1 MGLRIATNVTSLTAQ
16 RHLRETRALLD
27 RSLER
32 LSSGYRINRAGDDA
46 AGLAISEKLRAK
58 TRGLIQAQR
67 NASDGV
73 SLIQVAEGGLNEVQN
88 ILVRLRELG
97 VQAASDTIGAR
108 ERRDLDEEYQ
118 SLKEEID
125 RVANATEFNG
135 TFLLDGTGGSLDFQV
150 NAGGE
155 NLLGVD
161 RISFDAFRLDVNTD
175 KMGLEDLGV
184 AQKVDAQRSLS
195 RIDAAIERVSSVR
208 GELGAIENRLESTV
222 RNLGI
227 SVENLSAARSR
238 IKDVDVAE
246 ETAEL
251 TKHSILMQA
260 GTSVLSQANSV
271 PRMALSLLGGGGGG

>member
-1 MGLRIATNVTSLTAQ
+1 MGLRIATNVSSLNSQ
-16 RHLRETRALLD
+16 RHLRETRELLD

-58 TRGLIQAQR
+58 IRGLVQAQR
-67 NASDGV
+67 NSSDGV

-108 ERRDLDEEYQ
+108 ERKYLDLEYQ
-118 SLKEEID
+118 SLKDEID
-125 RVANATEFNG
+125 RIANGTEFNG

-150 NAGGE
+150 NTGGE

-161 RISFDAFRLDVNTD
+161 RISFDAFKLDVNTD
-175 KMGLEDLGV
+175 KLGIEELGV
-184 AQKVDAQRSLS
+184 GDKVSAQRSLGA
-195 RIDAAIERVSSVR
+195 IDTAIEDVSSTR
-208 GELGAIENRLESTV
+208 AELGAIENRLTSTI

-238 IKDVDVAE
+238 IKDVDIAD

-251 TKHSILMQA
+251 TKHNILMQA
-260 GTSVLSQANSV
+260 GTSVLTQANSV
-271 PRMALSLLGGGGGG
+271 PKLALSLLQNQ

>member
-1 MGLRIATNVTSLTAQ
+1 MGLRIATNVSSLTSQ
-16 RHLRETRALLD
+16 RHLRQTREVLD

-32 LSSGYRINRAGDDA
+32 LSSGYRINKAGDDA

-58 TRGLIQAQR
+58 IRGLIQAQR
-67 NASDGV
+67 NSSDGI

-97 VQAASDTIGAR
+97 VQAASDTIGAQ
-108 ERRDLDEEYQ
+108 ERKYLDLEYQ
-118 SLKEEID
+118 SLKDEVD
-125 RVANATEFNG
+125 RIANGTEFNG

-150 NAGGE
+150 NTGGE

-161 RISFDAFRLDVNTD
+161 RISFEAFKLDVNTD
-175 KMGLEDLGV
+175 KLGLEELTVGN
-184 AQKVDAQRSLS
+184 KEMAQRSL
-195 RIDAAIERVSSVR
+195 AAIDKAIEDVSSTR
-208 GELGAIENRLESTV
+208 AELGAIENRLSSTI

-238 IKDVDVAE
+238 IKDVDVAD

-251 TKHSILMQA
+251 TKHNILMQS
-260 GTSVLSQANSV
+260 GTAVLMQANNV
-271 PRMALSLLGGGGGG
+271 PKLALQLLQGG